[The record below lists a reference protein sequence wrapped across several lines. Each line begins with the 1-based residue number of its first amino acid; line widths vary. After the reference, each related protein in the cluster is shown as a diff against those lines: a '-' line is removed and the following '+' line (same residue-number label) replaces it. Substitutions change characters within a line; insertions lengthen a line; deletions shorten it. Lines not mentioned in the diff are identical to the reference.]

1 MQEGQRSLKILVLSR
16 WFFPAKNPR
25 AFRTTELVRELSKR
39 GHEVDFF
46 CPEDAVV
53 DSDFVTDRLTLYR
66 VPMAQLR
73 KQEKGSSNLVENYSW
88 QLPYINVIRKVSSYF
103 LGGGPRDIIYALR
116 LYREL
121 KKRIHTK
128 EYDLLLAISY
138 PFSLLIASVLHCL
151 HNERIRCKIA
161 DCGDPLYY
169 NPGIKT
175 APYFKHVEKIILQR
189 FDWVTVPMQEAMV
202 GYRHCN
208 LGGRLRI
215 VPQGV
220 KLLDVK
226 DDAYS
231 PNSIPT
237 FCYAGVFYEKIRDPR
252 FFFDFLCGVQ
262 VPFSFIVYAL
272 DDPFTNR
279 VLLSCKKKLGEK
291 LVIKEPIARQQLIC
305 EMAKMDFVLNF
316 DNENSNQRPSKLID
330 YAMSRRPILSFN
342 RQIFRPDVFQAF
354 LKGDYSEQYHVDL
367 EQYDIRRVVDQFEA
381 LFHEKTKE

>member
-1 MQEGQRSLKILVLSR
+1 MKILVLSR

-53 DSDFVTDRLTLYR
+53 DGDFVTDRLTLYR

-73 KQEKGSSNLVENYSW
+73 KQEKVSSNLEENYSW
-88 QLPYINVIRKVSSYF
+88 QSPYINVIRKVSSYF

-169 NPGIKT
+169 NLGIKT
-175 APYFKHVEKIILQR
+175 APYFKHVEKVILQR

-208 LGGRLRI
+208 LGGRLRV

-231 PNSIPT
+231 LNSVPT

-272 DDPFTNR
+272 DDPFTKR
-279 VLLSCKKKLGEK
+279 ALLSYKRRLGEK
-291 LVIKEPIARQQLIC
+291 LVIKEPIARQQLIY
-305 EMAKMDFVLNF
+305 EMAKMNFVLNF

-342 RQIFRPDVFQAF
+342 RQTFQPKIFQAF
-354 LKGDYSEQYHVDL
+354 LKGDYSGQYYVDL

-381 LFHEKTKE
+381 LFDEKIGKEVQ